1 MRIDSIWGRS
11 LRTISARTDFII
23 PMAIAM
29 EHHIPVLPIA
39 VESGLE
45 EYFAV
50 EMNRIHDGY
59 GDIRLLRSEV
69 TDRTE
74 ISYYQKLVRD
84 LGAILLENE
93 EVERIKQAF
102 GGKKS

>member
-59 GDIRLLRSEV
+59 GVYSCLDPRRQIERRYPIIRSWFGIWERFFWRMRRSSE
-69 TDRTE
+69 
-74 ISYYQKLVRD
+74 
-84 LGAILLENE
+84 
-93 EVERIKQAF
+93 
-102 GGKKS
+102 